1 MLLFFF
7 LDRHSGASPEVQ
19 KEEEKKF
26 KEVGEAF
33 SVLSDAKKKARYD
46 SGQDLEDDGMNMG
59 GQHLG
64 NPWGGKCQGWN
75 RIKVQI
81 VSELINYLLSN
92 GSYCYVAAL
101 KCCADVD
108 SFCLHQILM
117 PTTFSRRSLE
127 AQGVLVLKVIPVLY
141 PCKKYLRNH
150 AFVYFENTSVI
161 DPFVVC
167 FSIWT
172 RKFLLPIWLIGGFFY
187 LNRYNVRT
195 FQQCQPPQLTI
206 HI

>member
-1 MLLFFF
+1 M
-7 LDRHSGASPEVQ
+7 
-19 KEEEKKF
+19 
-26 KEVGEAF
+26 
-33 SVLSDAKKKARYD
+33 
-46 SGQDLEDDGMNMG
+46 
-59 GQHLG
+59 
-64 NPWGGKCQGWN
+64 
-75 RIKVQI
+75 QI

-172 RKFLLPIWLIGGFFY
+172 RKFLLPIWLIGGLFY